1 MPRSP
6 GTLSDQKK
14 LPKET
19 VSSDRPDPAASSGPE
34 PAAGSDHSGPASP
47 WAISDFRLLW
57 LGRVTAVL
65 GIQIQYSALLWQ
77 VYEIARRD
85 HPIAEASLYLGL
97 VGLCQFLPLL
107 AFTLPAGAMA
117 DRFDRKRTVT
127 LSFMV
132 ESLCA
137 LAFMAMAL
145 HGAPPLWGLLAV
157 AAVFGAARAFLA
169 PASQAFLPMVVGR
182 KALPPAI
189 AAQAI
194 AFQTGAI
201 AGPALGGVIVAVNV
215 PLAYACALGL
225 FLVAIASLVLIRTRG
240 KPQVDPTRLSP
251 VQQVREGLAYV
262 WKTKIV
268 LGAISLDLV
277 VVLLA
282 GVALLT
288 PIFARDILHVGA
300 IGFGLLRASFG
311 VGALVM
317 ALYLSRFPI
326 VRHGGRWM
334 FAAVA
339 VFGLCTLV
347 FGLSKSV
354 WLSGIVL
361 FVGGAA
367 DMISVNIRQTLIQL
381 ATPDHMRGRVSSV
394 SMLFIGASNEL
405 GEAYS
410 GVAVRF
416 LGPIGAAV
424 FGGIGALCA
433 TGLWSW
439 AFPSLRKA
447 DRLE

>member
-1 MPRSP
+1 MTTDSIDTAPTVP
-6 GTLSDQKK
+6 PQPP
-14 LPKET
+14 LPPE
-19 VSSDRPDPAASSGPE
+19 SHDGGP
-34 PAAGSDHSGPASP
+34 SSP
-47 WAISDFRLLW
+47 WAIRDFRLLW
-57 LGRVTAVL
+57 VGRVAAVL
-65 GIQIQYSALLWQ
+65 GIQIQSSALLWQ

-117 DRFDRKRTVT
+117 DRRDRKHTVT
-127 LSFMV
+127 LSIVV

-137 LAFMAMAL
+137 LAFLAMAL
-145 HGAPPLWGLLAV
+145 HGSPPLWGLLAT

-189 AAQAI
+189 AAQSI

-201 AGPALGGVIVAVNV
+201 AGPALGGVIVGFAV
-215 PLAYACALGL
+215 PWAYASAMAL
-225 FLVAIASLVLIRTRG
+225 FLAAIGCFLLIRTSGRPKFVETG
-240 KPQVDPTRLSP
+240 VGPLELVK
-251 VQQVREGLAYV
+251 EGLAYV

-288 PIFARDILHVGA
+288 PIFARDILHVGPE
-300 IGFGLLRASFG
+300 GFGLLRAAFG
-311 VGALVM
+311 VGALIM

-326 VRHGGRWM
+326 RRHGGRWM

-339 VFGLCTLV
+339 VFGICTLV

-354 WLSGIVL
+354 WLSGAVL
-361 FVGGAA
+361 FIGGAA

-410 GVAVRF
+410 GVMVRL

-424 FGGIGALCA
+424 FGGVGALAA
-433 TGLWSW
+433 TGIW
-439 AFPSLRKA
+439 ARVFPSLRKA
-447 DRLE
+447 NKLT

>member
-1 MPRSP
+1 VTTESVDTAPTVP
-6 GTLSDQKK
+6 PQPP
-14 LPKET
+14 LPPE
-19 VSSDRPDPAASSGPE
+19 SHDGGP
-34 PAAGSDHSGPASP
+34 SSP
-47 WAISDFRLLW
+47 WAIRDFRLLW
-57 LGRVTAVL
+57 VGRVAAVL
-65 GIQIQYSALLWQ
+65 GIQIQSSALLWQ

-117 DRFDRKRTVT
+117 DRRDRKHTVT
-127 LSFMV
+127 LSIVV

-137 LAFMAMAL
+137 LAFLAMAL
-145 HGAPPLWGLLAV
+145 HGSPPLWGLLAV

-189 AAQAI
+189 AAQSI

-201 AGPALGGVIVAVNV
+201 AGPALGGVIVGFAV
-215 PLAYACALGL
+215 PWAYASAMAL
-225 FLVAIASLVLIRTRG
+225 FLVAIGCFLLIRTRG
-240 KPQVDPTRLSP
+240 KPQFVETGVGPLDL
-251 VQQVREGLAYV
+251 VKEGLAYV

-288 PIFARDILHVGA
+288 PIFARDILHVGPE
-300 IGFGLLRASFG
+300 GFGLLRAAFG
-311 VGALVM
+311 VGALLM

-339 VFGLCTLV
+339 VFGICTLI

-354 WLSGIVL
+354 WLSGAVL
-361 FVGGAA
+361 FIGGAA

-381 ATPDHMRGRVSSV
+381 VTPDHMRGRVSSV

-410 GVAVRF
+410 GVMVRL

-424 FGGIGALCA
+424 FGGVGALAA
-433 TGLWSW
+433 TGIW
-439 AFPSLRKA
+439 AKVFPSLRKA
-447 DRLE
+447 NRLT

>member
-1 MPRSP
+1 VTWTTEPP
-6 GTLSDQKK
+6 EG
-14 LPKET
+14 PAP
-19 VSSDRPDPAASSGPE
+19 PD
-34 PAAGSDHSGPASP
+34 GPASP
-47 WAISDFRLLW
+47 WSIPDFRFLW
-57 LGRVTAVL
+57 LGRLAAVL
-65 GIQIQYSALLWQ
+65 GIQIQSSALLWQ

-85 HPIAEASLYLGL
+85 HPVAEASLYLGL

-117 DRFDRKRTVT
+117 DRRDRKHTVT
-127 LSFMV
+127 LSVFV
-132 ESLCA
+132 EALCA
-137 LAFMAMAL
+137 LGFLLMAM
-145 HGAPPLWGLLAV
+145 HGNPPLWGLLAV

-189 AAQAI
+189 AAQSI
-194 AFQTGAI
+194 AFQTGSI
-201 AGPALGGVIVAVNV
+201 AGPALGGVIVGFSV
-215 PLAYACALGL
+215 PLAYGVTAGL
-225 FLVAIASLVLIRTRG
+225 FFLAIGSILLIRTSGRPPEQKQG
-240 KPQVDPTRLSP
+240 LSP
-251 VQQVREGLAYV
+251 LESVKESLDYV

-288 PIFARDILHVGA
+288 PIFARDILHVGPQ
-300 IGFGLLRASFG
+300 GFGLLRAAFG
-311 VGALVM
+311 VGALAV
-317 ALYLSRFPI
+317 AVYLSRFPI
-326 VRHGGRWM
+326 VKHGGRWM

-339 VFGLCTLV
+339 VFGLCTLT
-347 FGLSKSV
+347 FGLSKIV
-354 WLSGIVL
+354 WLSAAAL
-361 FVGGAA
+361 FIGGGA

-416 LGPIGAAV
+416 LGAVGAAV
-424 FGGIGALCA
+424 FGGIGALAA
-433 TGLWSW
+433 TGIWVKV
-439 AFPSLRKA
+439 FPSLRKA
-447 DRLE
+447 DRLS

>member
-1 MPRSP
+1 VTTDSIDAAPTVP
-6 GTLSDQKK
+6 PQPP
-14 LPKET
+14 LP
-19 VSSDRPDPAASSGPE
+19 PDSHDGGP
-34 PAAGSDHSGPASP
+34 SSP
-47 WAISDFRLLW
+47 WAIRDFRLLW
-57 LGRVTAVL
+57 LGRVAAVL
-65 GIQIQYSALLWQ
+65 GIQIQSSALLWQ

-117 DRFDRKRTVT
+117 DRRDRKHTVT
-127 LSFMV
+127 LSIVV

-137 LAFMAMAL
+137 LAFLAMAL

-169 PASQAFLPMVVGR
+169 PASQAFLPMMVGR

-189 AAQAI
+189 AAQSI

-201 AGPALGGVIVAVNV
+201 AGPALGGVIVGLNV
-215 PLAYACALGL
+215 PLAYACSMGL
-225 FLVAIASLVLIRTRG
+225 FFLAIGALLLIRTNG
-240 KPQVDPTRLSP
+240 KPQVDPSTLGP
-251 VQQVREGLAYV
+251 IQQVKEGLAYV

-311 VGALVM
+311 VGALIM

-326 VRHGGRWM
+326 VRQGGRWM

-339 VFGLCTLV
+339 VFGICTLI
-347 FGLSKSV
+347 FGLSGSV
-354 WLSGIVL
+354 WLSGAVL
-361 FVGGAA
+361 FIGGAA

-410 GVAVRF
+410 GVMVRL

-424 FGGIGALCA
+424 FGGIGALAA
-433 TGLWSW
+433 TGVW
-439 AFPSLRKA
+439 AKGFPSLRKA
-447 DRLE
+447 NKLT

>member
-1 MPRSP
+1 MTTESVDTAPTVP
-6 GTLSDQKK
+6 PQPP
-14 LPKET
+14 LPPE
-19 VSSDRPDPAASSGPE
+19 SHDGGP
-34 PAAGSDHSGPASP
+34 SSP
-47 WAISDFRLLW
+47 WAIRDFRLLW
-57 LGRVTAVL
+57 VGRVAAVL
-65 GIQIQYSALLWQ
+65 GIQIQSSALLWQ

-117 DRFDRKRTVT
+117 DRRDRKHTVT
-127 LSFMV
+127 LSIVV

-137 LAFMAMAL
+137 LAFLAMAL

-189 AAQAI
+189 AAQSI

-201 AGPALGGVIVAVNV
+201 AGPALGGVIVGFAV
-215 PLAYACALGL
+215 PWAYASAMAL
-225 FLVAIASLVLIRTRG
+225 FLVAIGCFLLIRTRG
-240 KPQVDPTRLSP
+240 KPQFVETGVGPLDL
-251 VQQVREGLAYV
+251 VKEGLAYV

-288 PIFARDILHVGA
+288 PIFARDILHVGPE
-300 IGFGLLRASFG
+300 GFGLLRAAFG
-311 VGALVM
+311 VGALLM

-339 VFGLCTLV
+339 VFGICTLI

-354 WLSGIVL
+354 WLSGAVL
-361 FVGGAA
+361 FIGGAA

-410 GVAVRF
+410 GVMVRL

-424 FGGIGALCA
+424 FGGVGALAA
-433 TGLWSW
+433 TGIW
-439 AFPSLRKA
+439 AKVFPSLRKA
-447 DRLE
+447 NRLT

>member
-1 MPRSP
+1 MP
-6 GTLSDQKK
+6 
-14 LPKET
+14 
-19 VSSDRPDPAASSGPE
+19 PDTHDGGP
-34 PAAGSDHSGPASP
+34 SSP
-47 WAISDFRLLW
+47 WGLRDFRLLW
-57 LGRVTAVL
+57 LGRVAAVL
-65 GIQIQYSALLWQ
+65 GIQIQSSALLWQ

-117 DRFDRKRTVT
+117 DRRDRKHTVT
-127 LSFMV
+127 LSIVV

-137 LAFMAMAL
+137 LAFLGMAL

-189 AAQAI
+189 AAQSI

-201 AGPALGGVIVAVNV
+201 AGPALGGVIVGFAV
-215 PLAYACALGL
+215 PWAYASAMAL
-225 FLVAIASLVLIRTRG
+225 FLVAIGCFLLIRTSG
-240 KPQVDPTRLSP
+240 QPKFVETGVGPLELVK
-251 VQQVREGLAYV
+251 EGLAYV

-288 PIFARDILHVGA
+288 PIFARDILHVGPE
-300 IGFGLLRASFG
+300 GFGLLRAAFG
-311 VGALVM
+311 VGALGM

-326 VRHGGRWM
+326 RRHGGRWM

-339 VFGLCTLV
+339 VFGICTLI

-354 WLSGIVL
+354 WLSGAVL
-361 FVGGAA
+361 FIGGAA

-410 GVAVRF
+410 GVMVRL

-424 FGGIGALCA
+424 FGGIGALAA
-433 TGLWSW
+433 TGVW
-439 AFPSLRKA
+439 ARVFPSLRKA
-447 DRLE
+447 NKLT

>member
-1 MPRSP
+1 VTDTIETTEPVQPPPPP
-6 GTLSDQKK
+6 G
-14 LPKET
+14 
-19 VSSDRPDPAASSGPE
+19 E
-34 PAAGSDHSGPASP
+34 PTSP
-47 WAISDFRLLW
+47 WAIRDFRLLW
-57 LGRVTAVL
+57 VGRVAAVL
-65 GIQIQYSALLWQ
+65 GIQIQSSALLWQ

-85 HPIAEASLYLGL
+85 HPVAEASLYLGL

-107 AFTLPAGAMA
+107 ALTLPAGAMA
-117 DRFDRKRTVT
+117 DRRDRKNTVT
-127 LSFMV
+127 ISVIV
-132 ESLCA
+132 EAGCA
-137 LAFMAMAL
+137 LAFMAMAV
-145 HGAPPLWGLLAV
+145 HGNPPLWGLLAV

-189 AAQAI
+189 AAQSI

-201 AGPALGGVIVAVNV
+201 AGPALGGVIVGFSV
-215 PLAYACALGL
+215 PWAYASALAM
-225 FLVAIASLVLIRTRG
+225 FAIGIGSLLMIRTSG
-240 KPQVDPTRLSP
+240 KPAPSPTHVSP
-251 VQQVREGLAYV
+251 VDQVKEGLAYV
-262 WKTKIV
+262 WKTRIV
-268 LGAISLDLV
+268 LGAISLDLI

-288 PIFARDILHVGA
+288 PIFAADILHVGA
-300 IGFGLLRASFG
+300 VGFGLLRAAFG
-311 VGALVM
+311 AGALIM

-326 VRHGGRWM
+326 VQHAGKWM
-334 FAAVA
+334 FGAVA
-339 VFGLCTLV
+339 VFGLCTLA

-354 WLSGIVL
+354 WLSGAVL
-361 FVGGAA
+361 FLGGAA

-424 FGGIGALCA
+424 YGGLGALTA
-433 TGLWSW
+433 TGLWARW
-439 AFPSLRKA
+439 FPALRKA

>member
-1 MPRSP
+1 VTTDSIDAAPTVP
-6 GTLSDQKK
+6 PQPP
-14 LPKET
+14 LP
-19 VSSDRPDPAASSGPE
+19 PDSHDGGP
-34 PAAGSDHSGPASP
+34 SSP
-47 WAISDFRLLW
+47 WAIRDFRLLW
-57 LGRVTAVL
+57 LGRVAAVL
-65 GIQIQYSALLWQ
+65 GIQIQSSALLWQ

-107 AFTLPAGAMA
+107 AFTRPAGAMA
-117 DRFDRKRTVT
+117 DRRDRKHTVT
-127 LSFMV
+127 LSIVV

-137 LAFMAMAL
+137 LAFLAMAL

-169 PASQAFLPMVVGR
+169 PASQAFLPMMVGR

-189 AAQAI
+189 AAQSI

-201 AGPALGGVIVAVNV
+201 AGPALGGVIVGLNV
-215 PLAYACALGL
+215 PLAYACSMGL
-225 FLVAIASLVLIRTRG
+225 FFLAIGALLLIRTNG
-240 KPQVDPTRLSP
+240 KPQVDPSTLGP
-251 VQQVREGLAYV
+251 IQQVKEGLAYV

-311 VGALVM
+311 VGALIM

-339 VFGLCTLV
+339 VFGICTLI
-347 FGLSKSV
+347 FGLSGSV
-354 WLSGIVL
+354 WLSGAVL
-361 FVGGAA
+361 FIGGAA

-410 GVAVRF
+410 GVMVRL

-424 FGGIGALCA
+424 FGGIGALAA
-433 TGLWSW
+433 TGVW
-439 AFPSLRKA
+439 AKGFPSLRKA
-447 DRLE
+447 NKLT